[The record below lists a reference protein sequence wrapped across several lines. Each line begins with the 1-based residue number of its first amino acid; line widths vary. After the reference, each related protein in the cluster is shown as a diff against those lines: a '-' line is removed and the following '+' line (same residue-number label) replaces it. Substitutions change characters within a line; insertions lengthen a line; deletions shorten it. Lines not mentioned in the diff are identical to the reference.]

1 MNEASFGV
9 HAPMVSKDRPHRAFE
24 VMHERKTI
32 AAGAQSAY
40 FTSMPRTSGRRN
52 EPWLVGVFAMMVGC
66 GGATA
71 EHHYVPPKLPPMEAM
86 EEPAPPKTPPVD
98 TPAPTNSATPI
109 PPAVAEPAPNVP
121 AAVVSQKEPGK
132 ASGPCPAV
140 TDEAPHILARALAA
154 EKQTTDPGPHRA
166 IAEAIRMRLDALFQ
180 HGCHRRLN
188 DPQLLDEIVK
198 MADNPADF
206 KERLDMT
213 NLGDLGVTASYGT
226 YWGGFY
232 VHYRWHDGMIRTRI
246 LVTGEQGDLDKQLLT
261 LTARIAKLSNYPE
274 PVLVLGSTHP
284 WMSSCW
290 RAMRLRVL
298 APSGDPLHPKA
309 LLDKPTSGRWCEAM
323 TTEVKGD
330 TIHFTYDMFGGPWS
344 IALVQR
350 TYTFT
355 FRLEGD
361 AMVEHFGFAPKLE
374 HLPEDWLMR
383 EWTLSQEAT
392 VEGARERLQPM
403 HEKMHKALVAAE
415 KKSTGEFEYSQ
426 ELFPV
431 SDTERRVAMYC
442 VHRETQAP
450 CGQWPTPVDVFIERR
465 DGKWY
470 VKDVVPRVKK

>member
-1 MNEASFGV
+1 
-9 HAPMVSKDRPHRAFE
+9 
-24 VMHERKTI
+24 
-32 AAGAQSAY
+32 
-40 FTSMPRTSGRRN
+40 
-52 EPWLVGVFAMMVGC
+52 
-66 GGATA
+66 
-71 EHHYVPPKLPPMEAM
+71 
-86 EEPAPPKTPPVD
+86 
-98 TPAPTNSATPI
+98 
-109 PPAVAEPAPNVP
+109 
-121 AAVVSQKEPGK
+121 
-132 ASGPCPAV
+132 
-140 TDEAPHILARALAA
+140 
-154 EKQTTDPGPHRA
+154 
-166 IAEAIRMRLDALFQ
+166 
-180 HGCHRRLN
+180 
-188 DPQLLDEIVK
+188 
-198 MADNPADF
+198 
-206 KERLDMT
+206 
-213 NLGDLGVTASYGT
+213 
-226 YWGGFY
+226 
-232 VHYRWHDGMIRTRI
+232 
-246 LVTGEQGDLDKQLLT
+246 
-261 LTARIAKLSNYPE
+261 
-274 PVLVLGSTHP
+274 
-284 WMSSCW
+284 
-290 RAMRLRVL
+290 
-298 APSGDPLHPKA
+298 
-309 LLDKPTSGRWCEAM
+309 
-323 TTEVKGD
+323 
-330 TIHFTYDMFGGPWS
+330 